1 MELKDF
7 QDKITMPETA
17 ANLQKYM
24 KSISEHFGNYEERE
38 SQKNMIRSIV
48 KSFKLGEHALIE
60 APTGT
65 GKSLA
70 YLLAFLAVW
79 EQFEWKFED
88 DEVIE
93 RKPKMCIATNT
104 IALQEQLMEKDIP
117 AFRDI
122 LGVDFKT
129 ALIKGRSNYICNKNM
144 KKLVEQPEL
153 ALLDSLEDVQQFNS
167 LKDEVVSAKGMLL
180 KGDRSKLKTK
190 LSNSVWEKV
199 STDSS
204 NCVGNACPFY
214 SECFFFEA
222 KKENAKADILITNH
236 AMFFA
241 DLKVKMETNFEVPNL
256 VLPDHDFIVFDEA
269 HNLEDVASN
278 FLGTTISRSS
288 VKRLCTDIKTSIS
301 TGDLSEEIVKEME
314 LQHELEGV
322 VSRIEDINEA
332 FFKEVVNASFDTRSG
347 KIQNQTRLLQSPES
361 FKSHIT
367 DVRVLFDELSTLLK
381 KIGDVC
387 EFSEEANTTLG
398 RLFERSESL
407 QKNWLGFI
415 RQDQEDFVYWTETPE
430 RPKISSQRH
439 LFASICMSPIS
450 VSPTLKSNLFDR
462 VGSAVLTSATLGT
475 DNLNHMAS
483 RLGISRYI
491 GAMYHSP
498 FDYAGQSRLY
508 VPQKAL
514 NPKHKDFDTY
524 AEAEIKKL
532 IETSKGRTLVL
543 FTSYYNMNNMA
554 KNLGGYIQD
563 DLGYTLLKQGDM
575 QRTPLINAFRDDTS
589 SVLFATASYWEGI
602 DVQGEALSSVIIVKL
617 PFDVPSQPIFE
628 ARLEYLRKNGGNPF
642 ADYQVPMAIM
652 KFKQGFGRLIR
663 STKDTGVVT
672 ILDNRLVAMQY
683 GQQFLNSL
691 PPMPVT
697 RNFNEIEEFFA
708 K

>member
-7 QDKITMPETA
+7 QDKITMPATA

-24 KSISEHFGNYEERE
+24 TSISNHFNNYEERE
-38 SQKNMIRSIV
+38 SQKSMIRSII

-79 EQFEWKFED
+79 EQFELKIED
-88 DEVIE
+88 DEVVE

-144 KKLVEQPEL
+144 KKLVENPEL
-153 ALLDSLEDVQQFNS
+153 GAFESLEDVQQFNA
-167 LKDEVVSAKGMLL
+167 LTDEVVSNKGMLL

-190 LSNSVWEKV
+190 VPNSVWEKV

-204 NCVGNACPFY
+204 NCVGKTCPLY
-214 SECFFFEA
+214 GECFFMEA

-241 DLKVKMETNFEVPNL
+241 DLKVKMDTGFEVPNL
-256 VLPDHDFIVFDEA
+256 VLPDHDFVVFDEA

-278 FLGTTISRSS
+278 FLGTTISRST
-288 VKRLCTDIKTSIS
+288 VKRLCSDIKASIGN
-301 TGDLSEEIVKEME
+301 GDLSEELAKEME
-314 LQHELEGV
+314 LKQEIESV
-322 VSRIEDINEA
+322 VSHVEGLNEN
-332 FFKEVVNASFDTRSG
+332 FFKEVVNFAMNHQTG
-347 KIQNQTRLLQSPES
+347 KVENQKRMMQSPEE
-361 FKSHIT
+361 FKAFTSDIRNNFKEL
-367 DVRVLFDELSTLLK
+367 VVLFEKIDEAC
-381 KIGDVC
+381 D
-387 EFSEEANTTLG
+387 FSEEAITVLE
-398 RLFERSESL
+398 RLDERVKQLANNWISFIH
-407 QKNWLGFI
+407 QKK
-415 RQDQEDFVYWTETPE
+415 EDFVYWVETPE
-430 RPKISSQRH
+430 RPKVSNQRH
-439 LFASICMSPIS
+439 YFASICMSPIS
-450 VSPTLKSNLFDR
+450 VSPTLQENLFDR
-462 VGSAVLTSATLGT
+462 IGTAILTSATLGT

-483 RLGISRYI
+483 RLGINRYI

-514 NPKHKDFDTY
+514 NPRDANYDAY
-524 AEAEIKKL
+524 AEEEVKRLIK
-532 IETSKGRTLVL
+532 TSKGRTLVL

-554 KNLGGYIQD
+554 KSLEGYIKD

-575 QRTPLINAFRDDTS
+575 QRTPLINCFREDTS
-589 SVLFATASYWEGI
+589 SVLFATSSYWEGI
-602 DVQGEALSSVIIVKL
+602 DVQGESLSSVIIVKL
-617 PFDVPSQPIFE
+617 PFDVPNQPIFE
-628 ARLEYLRKNGGNPF
+628 ARLEHLRNNGQNPF

-672 ILDNRLVAMQY
+672 VLDNRLVAMNY
-683 GQQFLNSL
+683 GRQFLNSL

-697 RNFNEIEEFFA
+697 RTFEEIESFFS